1 MTAGARQ
8 VVVVGGGIT
17 GLAAMY
23 YLEKR
28 AREQGVL
35 LQCTLFE
42 ASDRVGGKVI
52 SRTTGDFVVEGGPDS
67 FVTDKPWA
75 LELCHELGL
84 ADELIPCNTQDNTIY
99 IMRRGELYM
108 FPAGFRLAIPTR
120 VMPFLASKLISWPG
134 KIRMGLEY
142 FLPGRPADGDES
154 VGSFIGRRFGRE
166 AVELFGGPLMAG
178 IYVSDPYKLS
188 MRGSFPRFLEMER
201 NWGSLIRAARA
212 MKKLPRTPQ
221 KGPAPAGHAMFNSL
235 KGGMQQMVDAL
246 RDSISGD
253 IKLNT
258 RLHALE
264 RVDGRWHLQT
274 SSGDL
279 RADEVI
285 ITLPANRTAEL
296 VAPWH
301 PELRDALRG
310 IRFVSTATVSLAY
323 LREDLPADRSHDGFG
338 VVIPAGENRKII
350 ACTRCSTKFKH
361 RAPSDAVLLRA
372 FVGGYYY
379 EALAEQGEDE
389 LIELVRDEFAAIFG
403 ISAEPVLSDVYRWPK
418 GNPQYDVGHL
428 ERAENMMRLA
438 DTCPGLYLAG
448 SSYHGVGM
456 PDCIKSA
463 LKAVDAIMPDAAS
476 SRPS

>member
-1 MTAGARQ
+1 MSTGARQ

-28 AREQGVL
+28 AREQGVP
-35 LQCTLFE
+35 LQCTLIE
-42 ASDRVGGKVI
+42 ASERVGGKII
-52 SRTTGDFVVEGGPDS
+52 SRTSGDFVVEGGPDS

-99 IMRRGELYM
+99 IMRRGELRK
-108 FPAGFRLAIPTR
+108 FPAGFRLTIPTQ
-120 VMPFLASKLISWPG
+120 VMPFLTSTLISWPG
-134 KIRMGLEY
+134 KMRMGLEY
-142 FLPGRPADGDES
+142 FLPAQPAEGDES

-178 IYVSDPYKLS
+178 IYVSDPYMLS
-188 MRGSFPRFLEMER
+188 MQSSFPRFLEMER
-201 NWGSLIRAARA
+201 KYGSLIRAARA
-212 MKKLPRTPQ
+212 MKKLPRPPRS
-221 KGPAPAGHAMFNSL
+221 GPAPAGHAMFNSL

-246 RDSISGD
+246 RGEIRGD
-253 IKLNT
+253 IQLNT
-258 RLHALE
+258 RLQTLY
-264 RVDGRWHLQT
+264 RMDGVWRLQN
-274 SSGDL
+274 SGGEI
-279 RADEVI
+279 RADDVV

-301 PELRDALRG
+301 PALRDALSG

-323 LREDLPADRSHDGFG
+323 LREDLPSDRALDGFG
-338 VVIPAGENRKII
+338 VVIPEGEKRKII

-361 RAPSDAVLLRA
+361 RAPSDAVLFRA
-372 FVGGYYY
+372 FVGGYRD
-379 EALAEQGEDE
+379 EGLAEQDE
-389 LIELVRDEFAAIFG
+389 GALVEMVRDEFAAIFG
-403 ISAEPVLSDVYRWPK
+403 ISAEPVLADVYRWPK

-428 ERAENMMRLA
+428 DRAEDMMRLA
-438 DTCPGLYLAG
+438 AQFPGLHLAG

-463 LKAVDAIMPDAAS
+463 LKAVNAIMP
-476 SRPS
+476 R